1 MSFDLKKEKILVISM
16 HPGWVKTDMGGSNA
30 PLDIETSVSGML
42 DTIEN
47 LKEKDTGH
55 FFQYNGKELPW

>member
-1 MSFDLKKEKILVISM
+1 M